1 MCEPCNQLAG
11 RCLEA
16 SVQPGEAQCCKPGAG
31 WGVEAEVEGGGGS
44 ILHPPHRCLLHWS
57 CTLLP
62 LVTRDWRHMT
72 TLWLFLAVTCCN
84 HFSTLA
90 TGYSTL
96 ELWCRQSR
104 NLCTLCGRVTCDLS
118 RCLWHITRYTSHIT
132 SISPHRHCCTGC
144 SQGTTYSRS
153 QISSL

>member
-31 WGVEAEVEGGGGS
+31 WGVEVEAEGGGS

-72 TLWLFLAVTCCN
+72 TLWLFLAVTCCIN

-90 TGYSTL
+90 TL
-96 ELWCRQSR
+96 LWS
-104 NLCTLCGRVTCDLS
+104 CDADNHATSAPCAGELS